1 MSRTR
6 RKKAG
11 PLAKAV
17 ELSIAAPQVIALRT
31 ARLAADGRDHAE
43 WLRMGT
49 EKVQAFQESAIAMGF
64 QLWRTNAEWP
74 LVAMRQWSLFWQ
86 NAWCWHPFTMLPSH
100 LATPRMLGRSA
111 AAVIDKGLAPVHRRV
126 RSNLRRLS
134 RAKKR

>member
-6 RKKAG
+6 RKKTG

-31 ARLAADGRDHAE
+31 ARLAAGSADHSE

-49 EKVQAFQESAIAMGF
+49 EKVQAFQESTTAMGF

-74 LVAMRQWSLFWQ
+74 LVAMRQWWLFWQ
-86 NAWCWHPFTMLPSH
+86 NAWRWHPFGMLPSQ
-100 LATPRMLGRSA
+100 LVTQTLGRSA
-111 AAVIDKGLAPVHRRV
+111 AAVIDKGLTPAHRRV

-134 RAKKR
+134 RTKKR

>member
-6 RKKAG
+6 RKKIG

-31 ARLAADGRDHAE
+31 ARLATGSGDHSE

-49 EKVQAFQESAIAMGF
+49 EKVQASQEAAIAIGF
-64 QLWRTNAEWP
+64 QLWRTSAEWP
-74 LVAMRQWSLFWQ
+74 LVAMRQWWSFWQ
-86 NAWCWHPFTMLPSH
+86 NAWRWHPLGMLPSQ
-100 LATPRMLGRSA
+100 LVTQKTLGRSA
-111 AAVIDKGLAPVHRRV
+111 AAVVDKGLAPAHRRV